1 MKFLKK
7 TVLIVA
13 LTFSALLTSC
23 NKKVDETTQE
33 QMPIEETTTEVVD
46 TIQTDTVAPMDE
58 PMDTVSKK

>member
-1 MKFLKK
+1 MKFLRK

-23 NKKVDETTQE
+23 NKKVEESTQE

-46 TIQTDTVAPMDE
+46 SIQTDTVAPMDE
-58 PMDTVSKK
+58 PMDTVSK

>member
-1 MKFLKK
+1 MRK

-23 NKKVDETTQE
+23 NKKVEESTQE

-46 TIQTDTVAPMDE
+46 SIQTDTVAPMDE

>member
-1 MKFLKK
+1 MRKS
-7 TVLIVA
+7 VLIVA

-23 NKKVDETTQE
+23 NKKVEDTTHE

-46 TIQTDTVAPMDE
+46 SIQTDTVAPMDE

>member
-1 MKFLKK
+1 LRK

-23 NKKVDETTQE
+23 NKKVEESTQE

-46 TIQTDTVAPMDE
+46 SIQTDTVAPMDE